1 MVKNIK
7 LNTFFFK
14 EYAQITEKNSYSA
27 YIPNGSKGIWC
38 IADFNEKINEKMQEK
53 SEISQKIGNGN
64 IENKKIDKI
73 NLAKIGVHKIIEK
86 YLGNNE
92 FSLEN
97 IKQMIQSSIDKV
109 IFEKTKLYK
118 FHKAEKDFDLKNFY
132 SQIVIIIEKN
142 NMIVGNM
149 GKTELVLYR
158 ENRIVEKIS
167 GEQFKKI
174 RLKKHD
180 YLLAGSPEFWKV
192 VNESEIEEIYVDR
205 KSKLNVE
212 QNLSEQIK
220 ASEKKLGKVIPFL
233 SIFVEDI
240 EMEKNYELLE
250 KEINEKN
257 QKQEKVVKYIFLA
270 VIFVFMF
277 IGLMIFLELH
287 HALVLAMGFMTI
299 PYAILTFKLSG
310 KRAKG
315 SREAVVLVQ
324 ELTNN
329 YKINSCNMR
338 EAIEATA
345 ISMESS
351 AAVKRVM
358 INLAKNLNN
367 ASSSKEIGEAV
378 ENFRFAFGTA
388 WADILAANIFI
399 AVYRGVKVEN
409 SLRDLGKSIANS
421 KKIVEHS
428 RRQGYEARLMIRYM
442 MPICMIMTIIGSKLF
457 FDMSIAEYI
466 VCQFSSKSSLYWLL
480 ASIFLYSAA
489 CLADMFFSS
498 RKMDL

>member
-1 MVKNIK
+1 MIKNIK

-14 EYAQITEKNSYSA
+14 EYAQIAEKNTYSA

-38 IADFNEKINEKMQEK
+38 IADFNEKIDEKMQEK
-53 SEISQKIGNGN
+53 SEIFQKIENSN
-64 IENKKIDKI
+64 VENKKVDKI

-86 YLGNNE
+86 YLENNE

-97 IKQMIQSSIDKV
+97 IEQIIQSSIDKV

-149 GKTELVLYR
+149 GKTEFILYR

-257 QKQEKVVKYIFLA
+257 QKQEMAVKYMFLVAMFIFL
-270 VIFVFMF
+270 FVSVGKNIQKGNLKGERKEKAKNIMAEKI
-277 IGLMIFLELH
+277 IGKANLMK
-287 HALVLAMGFMTI
+287 TN
-299 PYAILTFKLSG
+299 LS
-310 KRAKG
+310 KRAEMEMDKV
-315 SREAVVLVQ
+315 RQKNIEDEKTL
-324 ELTNN
+324 ENN
-329 YKINSCNMR
+329 
-338 EAIEATA
+338 
-345 ISMESS
+345 
-351 AAVKRVM
+351 
-358 INLAKNLNN
+358 NLAENKEVRNKKIENEEIEKNYVKNLEITQNITESKEKSTKKLNNSRIKKKVSKNKEYNRKNLNADN
-367 ASSSKEIGEAV
+367 RNFKKNYKVKSNGISQLEKEIEKNWEVLGRDRNGN
-378 ENFRFAFGTA
+378 NFVKNREFKREKKNGFFIKGN
-388 WADILAANIFI
+388 NIEWE
-399 AVYRGVKVEN
+399 V
-409 SLRDLGKSIANS
+409 
-421 KKIVEHS
+421 
-428 RRQGYEARLMIRYM
+428 
-442 MPICMIMTIIGSKLF
+442 
-457 FDMSIAEYI
+457 
-466 VCQFSSKSSLYWLL
+466 
-480 ASIFLYSAA
+480 
-489 CLADMFFSS
+489 
-498 RKMDL
+498 

>member
-14 EYAQITEKNSYSA
+14 EYAQIAEKNTYSA

-38 IADFNEKINEKMQEK
+38 IADFNEKTDEKMQEK
-53 SEISQKIGNGN
+53 SEISQKIENSN
-64 IENKKIDKI
+64 VENEKIEKI

-86 YLGNNE
+86 YLENNE

-167 GEQFKKI
+167 GEQVKKI

-240 EMEKNYELLE
+240 EMEKNYKLLE

-257 QKQEKVVKYIFLA
+257 QKQEKVVKYMFLA

-277 IGLMIFLELH
+277 ISVGKNIQKGNFKGERKEKVKNIMAEKIIEKANLMKTNLSKRAEIERDKVKQKNIEDEVEKPLGNSDLVENEEVKNKKIENEEIEKNYAKNLEIIQNIIE
-287 HALVLAMGFMTI
+287 T
-299 PYAILTFKLSG
+299 KE
-310 KRAKG
+310 KRAKKLNN
-315 SREAVVLVQ
+315 SRIKKKVSK
-324 ELTNN
+324 NKKYN
-329 YKINSCNMR
+329 R
-338 EAIEATA
+338 
-345 ISMESS
+345 
-351 AAVKRVM
+351 
-358 INLAKNLNN
+358 KNLNADN
-367 ASSSKEIGEAV
+367 RNFKKNYKVKSNGISQLEKEIEKNWEILGRDRNGNNFVKNREFKR
-378 ENFRFAFGTA
+378 ENKNGFFIKGN
-388 WADILAANIFI
+388 NIEWE
-399 AVYRGVKVEN
+399 V
-409 SLRDLGKSIANS
+409 
-421 KKIVEHS
+421 
-428 RRQGYEARLMIRYM
+428 
-442 MPICMIMTIIGSKLF
+442 
-457 FDMSIAEYI
+457 
-466 VCQFSSKSSLYWLL
+466 
-480 ASIFLYSAA
+480 
-489 CLADMFFSS
+489 
-498 RKMDL
+498 

>member
-14 EYAQITEKNSYSA
+14 EYAQIAEKNTYSA

-38 IADFNEKINEKMQEK
+38 IADLDKKTDEKMQEK
-53 SEISQKIGNGN
+53 LEISQKIENSN
-64 IENKKIDKI
+64 VENKKVDKI

-86 YLGNNE
+86 YLENNE
-92 FSLEN
+92 FLLEN
-97 IKQMIQSSIDKV
+97 MKQMIQSSIDKV
-109 IFEKTKLYK
+109 IFEKAKLYK

-205 KSKLNVE
+205 KSKSNVE

-250 KEINEKN
+250 KKINEKN

-277 IGLMIFLELH
+277 VSVGKNIQKGNFKGERKEKVKNIMAEKIIEKANLMKTNLNKQSEIERNKVRQKNIEDEIEKTLENSN
-287 HALVLAMGFMTI
+287 LVENEEVKNKKI
-299 PYAILTFKLSG
+299 ENEEIEKNYAKNLEITQNIIKTKE
-310 KRAKG
+310 KRAEKLNN
-315 SREAVVLVQ
+315 SRIKKKVSKNKKYNRKNLNAD
-324 ELTNN
+324 NRNFKKN
-329 YKINSCNMR
+329 YKIKSN
-338 EAIEATA
+338 E
-345 ISMESS
+345 ISQLE
-351 AAVKRVM
+351 
-358 INLAKNLNN
+358 
-367 ASSSKEIGEAV
+367 KEIEQNWEILGRDRNGN
-378 ENFRFAFGTA
+378 NFG
-388 WADILAANIFI
+388 
-399 AVYRGVKVEN
+399 
-409 SLRDLGKSIANS
+409 
-421 KKIVEHS
+421 
-428 RRQGYEARLMIRYM
+428 
-442 MPICMIMTIIGSKLF
+442 
-457 FDMSIAEYI
+457 
-466 VCQFSSKSSLYWLL
+466 
-480 ASIFLYSAA
+480 
-489 CLADMFFSS
+489 
-498 RKMDL
+498 

>member
-1 MVKNIK
+1 MIKNIK

-14 EYAQITEKNSYSA
+14 EYAQISEKNTYSA

-38 IADFNEKINEKMQEK
+38 IADLDEKTDEKMQKK
-53 SEISQKIGNGN
+53 SEIFQKIENSN
-64 IENKKIDKI
+64 VENKKIEKI

-86 YLGNNE
+86 YLENNE
-92 FSLEN
+92 FSLEH

-167 GEQFKKI
+167 GEQVKKI

-240 EMEKNYELLE
+240 EMEKNYKLLE

-270 VIFVFMF
+270 VIFVFMLF
-277 IGLMIFLELH
+277 SVGKNIQKGNLKGERKEKVKNIMAEKIIEKANLMKIN
-287 HALVLAMGFMTI
+287 
-299 PYAILTFKLSG
+299 LS
-310 KRAKG
+310 KRAEIEMDKVKQKNIEDEVEKNLKN
-315 SREAVVLVQ
+315 SNLAENKEVRNKKIEN
-324 ELTNN
+324 EEIEKN
-329 YKINSCNMR
+329 Y
-338 EAIEATA
+338 
-345 ISMESS
+345 
-351 AAVKRVM
+351 
-358 INLAKNLNN
+358 AKNLEITQNITETKEKRAEKLNN
-367 ASSSKEIGEAV
+367 SRIKKKVSKNKKYNRKNLNADNRNFKKNYKVKSNGISQLEKEIEQNWEVLGRDRNGN
-378 ENFRFAFGTA
+378 NFVKNREFKREKKNGFFIKGN
-388 WADILAANIFI
+388 NIEWE
-399 AVYRGVKVEN
+399 V
-409 SLRDLGKSIANS
+409 
-421 KKIVEHS
+421 
-428 RRQGYEARLMIRYM
+428 
-442 MPICMIMTIIGSKLF
+442 
-457 FDMSIAEYI
+457 
-466 VCQFSSKSSLYWLL
+466 
-480 ASIFLYSAA
+480 
-489 CLADMFFSS
+489 
-498 RKMDL
+498 

>member
-1 MVKNIK
+1 MIKNIK

-14 EYAQITEKNSYSA
+14 EYAQIAEKNTYSA

-38 IADFNEKINEKMQEK
+38 IADFDEKTDEKIQEK
-53 SEISQKIGNGN
+53 LEISQKIENSN
-64 IENKKIDKI
+64 VENEKIEKI

-86 YLGNNE
+86 YLENNE

-97 IKQMIQSSIDKV
+97 IKQIIQSSVDKV

-142 NMIVGNM
+142 NMIIGNM

-167 GEQFKKI
+167 GKQFKKI

-205 KSKLNVE
+205 KSKSNVE

-277 IGLMIFLELH
+277 VSVGKNIQKGNFKGERKEKVKNIMAEKILEKANLM
-287 HALVLAMGFMTI
+287 
-299 PYAILTFKLSG
+299 KNNLS
-310 KRAKG
+310 KRAEIEMDKVKQKNIENEEIEKNYVKNLEITQNIIETKEKG
-315 SREAVVLVQ
+315 AKKLNNSRI
-324 ELTNN
+324 
-329 YKINSCNMR
+329 KKK
-338 EAIEATA
+338 
-345 ISMESS
+345 SS
-351 AAVKRVM
+351 KNKKYNR
-358 INLAKNLNN
+358 KNLNADN
-367 ASSSKEIGEAV
+367 RNFKKYYKVKSNGISQLEKEIEKNWEILGRDRNGNNFVKNREFKR
-378 ENFRFAFGTA
+378 ENKNGFFIKGN
-388 WADILAANIFI
+388 NIEWE
-399 AVYRGVKVEN
+399 V
-409 SLRDLGKSIANS
+409 
-421 KKIVEHS
+421 
-428 RRQGYEARLMIRYM
+428 
-442 MPICMIMTIIGSKLF
+442 
-457 FDMSIAEYI
+457 
-466 VCQFSSKSSLYWLL
+466 
-480 ASIFLYSAA
+480 
-489 CLADMFFSS
+489 
-498 RKMDL
+498 

>member
-1 MVKNIK
+1 MIKNIK

-14 EYAQITEKNSYSA
+14 EYAQIAEKNTYSA

-38 IADFNEKINEKMQEK
+38 IANLDEKTNEKWQEK
-53 SEISQKIGNGN
+53 SEISQKI
-64 IENKKIDKI
+64 ENSNVENEKI

-86 YLGNNE
+86 YLENNE

-109 IFEKTKLYK
+109 VFEKTKLYK

-149 GKTELVLYR
+149 GKTEFILYR

-167 GEQFKKI
+167 GEQVKKI

-180 YLLAGSPEFWKV
+180 YLLAGSPGFWKV

-257 QKQEKVVKYIFLA
+257 QKREKVVKYIFLSAMFAFILVSVEKNIQKGNFENKKNENVKNVMAKKISEKSNLLENNLYIKAEIENNKIEQGNLANVKVEVKKTAGNENA
-270 VIFVFMF
+270 VENQNVETGNKEIEKNHAKN
-277 IGLMIFLELH
+277 LEI
-287 HALVLAMGFMTI
+287 TQNI
-299 PYAILTFKLSG
+299 IETKE
-310 KRAKG
+310 KRAKKLNN
-315 SREAVVLVQ
+315 SRIKKKVSK
-324 ELTNN
+324 NKKYN
-329 YKINSCNMR
+329 R
-338 EAIEATA
+338 
-345 ISMESS
+345 
-351 AAVKRVM
+351 
-358 INLAKNLNN
+358 KNLNVDN
-367 ASSSKEIGEAV
+367 RNFKKNYKVKSNGISQLEKEIEKNWEILGRDRNGNNFVKNREFKR
-378 ENFRFAFGTA
+378 ENKNGFFIKGN
-388 WADILAANIFI
+388 NIEWE
-399 AVYRGVKVEN
+399 V
-409 SLRDLGKSIANS
+409 
-421 KKIVEHS
+421 
-428 RRQGYEARLMIRYM
+428 
-442 MPICMIMTIIGSKLF
+442 
-457 FDMSIAEYI
+457 
-466 VCQFSSKSSLYWLL
+466 
-480 ASIFLYSAA
+480 
-489 CLADMFFSS
+489 
-498 RKMDL
+498 

>member
-38 IADFNEKINEKMQEK
+38 IADFNEKIDEKMQKK
-53 SEISQKIGNGN
+53 SEISQKIENSN
-64 IENKKIDKI
+64 VENEKIEKI

-86 YLGNNE
+86 YLENNE

-97 IKQMIQSSIDKV
+97 IKQIIQSSVDKV

-149 GKTELVLYR
+149 GKTEFVLYR

-167 GEQFKKI
+167 GEEVKKI

-277 IGLMIFLELH
+277 VSVGKNIQKDYFENRKNGNTENVMAKKIGEKANLLESRLYVK
-287 HALVLAMGFMTI
+287 AEIEKSKIELENLGNVKVEVKESAGNRNLVEYQKEETGNEEIKNKDMENLQITENN
-299 PYAILTFKLSG
+299 KESKV
-310 KRAKG
+310 KRAEKLNN
-315 SREAVVLVQ
+315 SRI
-324 ELTNN
+324 
-329 YKINSCNMR
+329 KKK
-338 EAIEATA
+338 
-345 ISMESS
+345 SS
-351 AAVKRVM
+351 KNKKYNR
-358 INLAKNLNN
+358 KNLNADN
-367 ASSSKEIGEAV
+367 RNFKKNYKVKSNGISQLEKEIEKNWEVLGRDRNGN
-378 ENFRFAFGTA
+378 NFVKNREFKKEKKNGFFIKGN
-388 WADILAANIFI
+388 NIEWE
-399 AVYRGVKVEN
+399 V
-409 SLRDLGKSIANS
+409 
-421 KKIVEHS
+421 
-428 RRQGYEARLMIRYM
+428 
-442 MPICMIMTIIGSKLF
+442 
-457 FDMSIAEYI
+457 
-466 VCQFSSKSSLYWLL
+466 
-480 ASIFLYSAA
+480 
-489 CLADMFFSS
+489 
-498 RKMDL
+498 

>member
-14 EYAQITEKNSYSA
+14 EYAQITEKNSYST

-38 IADFNEKINEKMQEK
+38 IADFNEKIDEKMQEK
-53 SEISQKIGNGN
+53 SEISQKIENSN
-64 IENKKIDKI
+64 VENKKIDKI

-86 YLGNNE
+86 YLENNE

-118 FHKAEKDFDLKNFY
+118 FHKAEKNFY

-142 NMIVGNM
+142 NMLVGNM

-158 ENRIVEKIS
+158 ENRIVEKIG

-277 IGLMIFLELH
+277 ISVGKNIQKDNLKGERKEKVKNIMTEKILEKANLMKNNLNKQLEIERNKVRQKNIEDEVEKTLENSD
-287 HALVLAMGFMTI
+287 LGENEEVKNKKI
-299 PYAILTFKLSG
+299 ENEEIEK
-310 KRAKG
+310 
-315 SREAVVLVQ
+315 
-324 ELTNN
+324 N
-329 YKINSCNMR
+329 Y
-338 EAIEATA
+338 
-345 ISMESS
+345 
-351 AAVKRVM
+351 
-358 INLAKNLNN
+358 AKNLEIIQNITK
-367 ASSSKEIGEAV
+367 SKEKGAKKLNNSRIKKKVSKNKKYNRKNLNADNR
-378 ENFRFAFGTA
+378 NFKKNYKEKSNGISQLEKEIEKNWKVLGRDRNGNNFVKNREFKREKKNGFF
-388 WADILAANIFI
+388 IEGNNIEWE
-399 AVYRGVKVEN
+399 V
-409 SLRDLGKSIANS
+409 
-421 KKIVEHS
+421 
-428 RRQGYEARLMIRYM
+428 
-442 MPICMIMTIIGSKLF
+442 
-457 FDMSIAEYI
+457 
-466 VCQFSSKSSLYWLL
+466 
-480 ASIFLYSAA
+480 
-489 CLADMFFSS
+489 
-498 RKMDL
+498 

>member
-1 MVKNIK
+1 MIKKIK

-14 EYAQITEKNSYSA
+14 EYAQIAEKKTYSA

-38 IADFNEKINEKMQEK
+38 IADLDEKTDEKMQKK
-53 SEISQKIGNGN
+53 SEIFQKI
-64 IENKKIDKI
+64 ENSNVENEKI

-86 YLGNNE
+86 YLENNK

-109 IFEKTKLYK
+109 VFEKTKLYK
-118 FHKAEKDFDLKNFY
+118 FHKAEKDFD

-149 GKTELVLYR
+149 GKTEFVLYR

-167 GEQFKKI
+167 GEQVKKI

-180 YLLAGSPEFWKV
+180 YLLAGSPGFWKV
-192 VNESEIEEIYVDR
+192 VNESEIEEVYVDR

-277 IGLMIFLELH
+277 ISVGKNIQKGNLKGKRKEKVKNIMAEKIIEKANLMK
-287 HALVLAMGFMTI
+287 TN
-299 PYAILTFKLSG
+299 LS
-310 KRAKG
+310 KRAKIEMDKV
-315 SREAVVLVQ
+315 RQKNIEDEKTL
-324 ELTNN
+324 E
-329 YKINSCNMR
+329 NS
-338 EAIEATA
+338 
-345 ISMESS
+345 
-351 AAVKRVM
+351 
-358 INLAKNLNN
+358 NLAENKEVRNKKIENEEIEKNHVKNLEITQNIIETKEKRAEKLNNSRIKKKVSKNKKYNRKNLNADN
-367 ASSSKEIGEAV
+367 RNFKKNYKVKSNGISQLEKEIEKNWEVLGRDRNGN
-378 ENFRFAFGTA
+378 NFVKNREFKREKKNGFFIKGN
-388 WADILAANIFI
+388 NIEWE
-399 AVYRGVKVEN
+399 V
-409 SLRDLGKSIANS
+409 
-421 KKIVEHS
+421 
-428 RRQGYEARLMIRYM
+428 
-442 MPICMIMTIIGSKLF
+442 
-457 FDMSIAEYI
+457 
-466 VCQFSSKSSLYWLL
+466 
-480 ASIFLYSAA
+480 
-489 CLADMFFSS
+489 
-498 RKMDL
+498 

>member
-14 EYAQITEKNSYSA
+14 EYAQIAEKNTYSA

-38 IADFNEKINEKMQEK
+38 IADFDEKTDEKIQEK
-53 SEISQKIGNGN
+53 LEIFEKIKNSN
-64 IENKKIDKI
+64 VENKKVDKI

-86 YLGNNE
+86 YLENNE

-97 IKQMIQSSIDKV
+97 LKQMMQSSIDKV

-118 FHKAEKDFDLKNFY
+118 FHKAKKDFDLKNFY

-192 VNESEIEEIYVDR
+192 VNESEIEEIYVDS

-277 IGLMIFLELH
+277 VSVGKNIQKGNLKGERKEKVKNIMAEKIIEKANLMKANLNKQSEIERNKVRQKNIEDEVEKTLKNSD
-287 HALVLAMGFMTI
+287 LVENKEI
-299 PYAILTFKLSG
+299 RNKKIENEEIEK
-310 KRAKG
+310 
-315 SREAVVLVQ
+315 
-324 ELTNN
+324 N
-329 YKINSCNMR
+329 YK
-338 EAIEATA
+338 
-345 ISMESS
+345 
-351 AAVKRVM
+351 
-358 INLAKNLNN
+358 L
-367 ASSSKEIGEAV
+367 
-378 ENFRFAFGTA
+378 
-388 WADILAANIFI
+388 
-399 AVYRGVKVEN
+399 
-409 SLRDLGKSIANS
+409 
-421 KKIVEHS
+421 
-428 RRQGYEARLMIRYM
+428 
-442 MPICMIMTIIGSKLF
+442 
-457 FDMSIAEYI
+457 
-466 VCQFSSKSSLYWLL
+466 
-480 ASIFLYSAA
+480 
-489 CLADMFFSS
+489 
-498 RKMDL
+498 

>member
-38 IADFNEKINEKMQEK
+38 IADFKEKINEKMQEK
-53 SEISQKIGNGN
+53 SEISQKI
-64 IENKKIDKI
+64 ENSNVENEKIKKI

-86 YLGNNE
+86 YLENNE

-97 IKQMIQSSIDKV
+97 IEQIIQSSIDKV

-132 SQIVIIIEKN
+132 SQIVIVIEKN

-149 GKTELVLYR
+149 GKTEFILYR

-167 GEQFKKI
+167 GKQFKKI
-174 RLKKHD
+174 RLKKYD

-192 VNESEIEEIYVDR
+192 VNESEIEEIYIDR
-205 KSKLNVE
+205 KSKSNVE

-233 SIFVEDI
+233 SIFVEGI

-277 IGLMIFLELH
+277 VSVGKNIQKGNLKGERKEKVKNIMAEKIIEKANLM
-287 HALVLAMGFMTI
+287 
-299 PYAILTFKLSG
+299 K
-310 KRAKG
+310 
-315 SREAVVLVQ
+315 
-324 ELTNN
+324 N
-329 YKINSCNMR
+329 
-338 EAIEATA
+338 
-345 ISMESS
+345 
-351 AAVKRVM
+351 
-358 INLAKNLNN
+358 NLNKQ
-367 ASSSKEIGEAV
+367 SEIERNKVRRKNIEGEVEKPLEKANLV
-378 ENFRFAFGTA
+378 EN
-388 WADILAANIFI
+388 
-399 AVYRGVKVEN
+399 E
-409 SLRDLGKSIANS
+409 
-421 KKIVEHS
+421 
-428 RRQGYEARLMIRYM
+428 EA
-442 MPICMIMTIIGSKLF
+442 
-457 FDMSIAEYI
+457 
-466 VCQFSSKSSLYWLL
+466 
-480 ASIFLYSAA
+480 
-489 CLADMFFSS
+489 
-498 RKMDL
+498 

>member
-53 SEISQKIGNGN
+53 SEISQKFENSN
-64 IENKKIDKI
+64 VENKKIDKI

-86 YLGNNE
+86 YLENNE
-92 FSLEN
+92 FSLKN
-97 IKQMIQSSIDKV
+97 IEQIIQSSIDKV
-109 IFEKTKLYK
+109 VFEKTKLYK

-167 GEQFKKI
+167 GEQVKKI
-174 RLKKHD
+174 RLEKHD
-180 YLLAGSPEFWKV
+180 YLLAGSPGFWKV

-233 SIFVEDI
+233 SIFVENI

-250 KEINEKN
+250 SEIDEKN
-257 QKQEKVVKYIFLA
+257 QKREISVKYMFLAIMFIFL
-270 VIFVFMF
+270 FVSVGKNIQKGNFENRKNGNTENMLVKK
-277 IGLMIFLELH
+277 IVQKAKLLESRLYVK
-287 HALVLAMGFMTI
+287 AEIEKSKIELENLGNVKVEVKESAGNRNLVEYQKEETGNEEIKNKDMENLQITENN
-299 PYAILTFKLSG
+299 KESKV
-310 KRAKG
+310 KRAEKLNN
-315 SREAVVLVQ
+315 SRI
-324 ELTNN
+324 
-329 YKINSCNMR
+329 KKK
-338 EAIEATA
+338 
-345 ISMESS
+345 SS
-351 AAVKRVM
+351 KNKKYNR
-358 INLAKNLNN
+358 KNLNADN
-367 ASSSKEIGEAV
+367 RNFKKYYKVKSNGISQLEKEIEKNWEVLGRDRNGN
-378 ENFRFAFGTA
+378 NFG
-388 WADILAANIFI
+388 
-399 AVYRGVKVEN
+399 
-409 SLRDLGKSIANS
+409 
-421 KKIVEHS
+421 
-428 RRQGYEARLMIRYM
+428 
-442 MPICMIMTIIGSKLF
+442 
-457 FDMSIAEYI
+457 
-466 VCQFSSKSSLYWLL
+466 
-480 ASIFLYSAA
+480 
-489 CLADMFFSS
+489 
-498 RKMDL
+498 

>member
-14 EYAQITEKNSYSA
+14 EYAQIAEKNTYSA

-38 IADFNEKINEKMQEK
+38 IADLDEKTNEKWQEK
-53 SEISQKIGNGN
+53 SEISQKI
-64 IENKKIDKI
+64 ENSNVENEKSDKI

-86 YLGNNE
+86 YLENNE

-167 GEQFKKI
+167 GEQVKKI

-192 VNESEIEEIYVDR
+192 VNESEIEEVYVDK
-205 KSKLNVE
+205 KSKENIE
-212 QNLSEQIK
+212 QSLSEQIK
-220 ASEKKLGKVIPFL
+220 LAEKKLGKVIPFL

-250 KEINEKN
+250 SEVSKKN
-257 QKQEKVVKYIFLA
+257 QKREMAVKYIFLSAMFAFMLVSMGKNIQKGNFENRKNENVKNVMAKKISEKSNLLENNLYVKAEIENNKIEQGNLANVKVEVKKTAGNENA
-270 VIFVFMF
+270 VENQNVET
-277 IGLMIFLELH
+277 GNKE
-287 HALVLAMGFMTI
+287 
-299 PYAILTFKLSG
+299 
-310 KRAKG
+310 
-315 SREAVVLVQ
+315 
-324 ELTNN
+324 
-329 YKINSCNMR
+329 
-338 EAIEATA
+338 IE
-345 ISMESS
+345 
-351 AAVKRVM
+351 K
-358 INLAKNLNN
+358 NHAKNLEITQNITK
-367 ASSSKEIGEAV
+367 SKEKGAKKLNNSRIKKKVSKNKKYNRKNLNADNR
-378 ENFRFAFGTA
+378 NFKKNYKVKSNGISQLEKEIEKNWEILGRDRNGNNFG
-388 WADILAANIFI
+388 
-399 AVYRGVKVEN
+399 
-409 SLRDLGKSIANS
+409 
-421 KKIVEHS
+421 
-428 RRQGYEARLMIRYM
+428 
-442 MPICMIMTIIGSKLF
+442 
-457 FDMSIAEYI
+457 
-466 VCQFSSKSSLYWLL
+466 
-480 ASIFLYSAA
+480 
-489 CLADMFFSS
+489 
-498 RKMDL
+498 

>member
-14 EYAQITEKNSYSA
+14 EYAQIAEKNTYSA

-38 IADFNEKINEKMQEK
+38 IADLDEKTNEKWQEK
-53 SEISQKIGNGN
+53 SEISQKI
-64 IENKKIDKI
+64 ENSNVENEKSDKI

-86 YLGNNE
+86 YLENNE

-167 GEQFKKI
+167 GEQVKKI

-240 EMEKNYELLE
+240 EMEKNYKLLE

-257 QKQEKVVKYIFLA
+257 QKQEKVVKYMFLA

-277 IGLMIFLELH
+277 ISVGKNIQKGNFKGERKEKVKNIMAEKIIEKANLMKTNLSKRAEIERDKVKQKNIEDEVEKPLGNSDLVENEEVKNKKIENEEIEKNYAKNLEIIQNIIE
-287 HALVLAMGFMTI
+287 T
-299 PYAILTFKLSG
+299 KE
-310 KRAKG
+310 KRAKKLNN
-315 SREAVVLVQ
+315 SRIKKKVSK
-324 ELTNN
+324 NKKYN
-329 YKINSCNMR
+329 R
-338 EAIEATA
+338 
-345 ISMESS
+345 
-351 AAVKRVM
+351 
-358 INLAKNLNN
+358 KNLNADN
-367 ASSSKEIGEAV
+367 RNFKKNYKVKSNGISQLEKEIEKNWEILGRDRNGNNFVKNREFKR
-378 ENFRFAFGTA
+378 ENKNGFFIKGN
-388 WADILAANIFI
+388 NIEWE
-399 AVYRGVKVEN
+399 V
-409 SLRDLGKSIANS
+409 
-421 KKIVEHS
+421 
-428 RRQGYEARLMIRYM
+428 
-442 MPICMIMTIIGSKLF
+442 
-457 FDMSIAEYI
+457 
-466 VCQFSSKSSLYWLL
+466 
-480 ASIFLYSAA
+480 
-489 CLADMFFSS
+489 
-498 RKMDL
+498 

>member
-7 LNTFFFK
+7 LKTFFFK
-14 EYAQITEKNSYSA
+14 EYAQIAEKNTYSA

-53 SEISQKIGNGN
+53 SEISQKIENSN
-64 IENKKIDKI
+64 VENKKIDKI

-86 YLGNNE
+86 YLENNE

-109 IFEKTKLYK
+109 VFEKTKLYK

-149 GKTELVLYR
+149 GKTEFVLYR

-167 GEQFKKI
+167 GEQVKKI

-180 YLLAGSPEFWKV
+180 YLLAGSPGFWKV

-240 EMEKNYELLE
+240 EMEKNYKLLE

-270 VIFVFMF
+270 VIFVFMLF
-277 IGLMIFLELH
+277 SVGKNIQKGNFENKKNENVKNVMAKKISEKSNLLE
-287 HALVLAMGFMTI
+287 
-299 PYAILTFKLSG
+299 
-310 KRAKG
+310 
-315 SREAVVLVQ
+315 
-324 ELTNN
+324 NN
-329 YKINSCNMR
+329 KI
-338 EAIEATA
+338 EQG
-345 ISMESS
+345 
-351 AAVKRVM
+351 
-358 INLAKNLNN
+358 NLANVKVEVKKTAGNENAVENQNVETGNKEIEKNHTKNLEITQNITKSKEKGDKKLNNSRIKKKVSKNKKYNRKNLNADN
-367 ASSSKEIGEAV
+367 RNFKKNYKVKSNGISQLEKEIEQNWEVLGRDRNGNNFVKNREFKR
-378 ENFRFAFGTA
+378 ENKNGFFVKGN
-388 WADILAANIFI
+388 NI
-399 AVYRGVKVEN
+399 E
-409 SLRDLGKSIANS
+409 
-421 KKIVEHS
+421 
-428 RRQGYEARLMIRYM
+428 
-442 MPICMIMTIIGSKLF
+442 
-457 FDMSIAEYI
+457 
-466 VCQFSSKSSLYWLL
+466 
-480 ASIFLYSAA
+480 
-489 CLADMFFSS
+489 
-498 RKMDL
+498 

>member
-14 EYAQITEKNSYSA
+14 EYAQIAEKNTYSA

-38 IADFNEKINEKMQEK
+38 IADLDEKTNEKMQKK
-53 SEISQKIGNGN
+53 SEIFQKIENSN
-64 IENKKIDKI
+64 VENKKVDKI
-73 NLAKIGVHKIIEK
+73 NLAKIGVYKIIEK
-86 YLGNNE
+86 YLENNE

-97 IKQMIQSSIDKV
+97 IEQIIQSSIDKV

-118 FHKAEKDFDLKNFY
+118 FHKVEKDFDLKNFY

-167 GEQFKKI
+167 GEQVRKI

-257 QKQEKVVKYIFLA
+257 QKQEMAVKYMFLVAMFIFL
-270 VIFVFMF
+270 FVSVGKNIQKGYFENRKNGNTENVMAKK
-277 IGLMIFLELH
+277 IGEKANLLESRLYVK
-287 HALVLAMGFMTI
+287 AEIEKSKSELENLGNVKVEVKESAENRNLVEYQKEETGNEEIKNKDMENLQITENN
-299 PYAILTFKLSG
+299 KESKV
-310 KRAKG
+310 KRAEKLNN
-315 SREAVVLVQ
+315 SRI
-324 ELTNN
+324 
-329 YKINSCNMR
+329 KKK
-338 EAIEATA
+338 
-345 ISMESS
+345 SS
-351 AAVKRVM
+351 KNKKYNR
-358 INLAKNLNN
+358 KNLNADN
-367 ASSSKEIGEAV
+367 RNFKKNYKVKSNGISQLEKEIEKNWEVLGRDRNGN
-378 ENFRFAFGTA
+378 NFVKNREFKREKKNGFFIKGN
-388 WADILAANIFI
+388 NIEWE
-399 AVYRGVKVEN
+399 V
-409 SLRDLGKSIANS
+409 
-421 KKIVEHS
+421 
-428 RRQGYEARLMIRYM
+428 
-442 MPICMIMTIIGSKLF
+442 
-457 FDMSIAEYI
+457 
-466 VCQFSSKSSLYWLL
+466 
-480 ASIFLYSAA
+480 
-489 CLADMFFSS
+489 
-498 RKMDL
+498 

>member
-14 EYAQITEKNSYSA
+14 EYAQIVEKKTYSA

-38 IADFNEKINEKMQEK
+38 IADFNEKTDEKMQEK
-53 SEISQKIGNGN
+53 SEISQKIENSN
-64 IENKKIDKI
+64 VENEKIEKI

-86 YLGNNE
+86 YLENNE

-167 GEQFKKI
+167 GEQVKKI

-240 EMEKNYELLE
+240 EMEKNYKLLE

-257 QKQEKVVKYIFLA
+257 QKQEKVVKYMFLA

-277 IGLMIFLELH
+277 ISVGKNIQKGNFKGERKEKVKNIMAEKIIEKANLMKTNLSKRAEIERDKVKQKNIEDEVEKPLGNSDLVENEEVKNKKIENEEIEKNYAKNLEIIQNIIE
-287 HALVLAMGFMTI
+287 T
-299 PYAILTFKLSG
+299 KE
-310 KRAKG
+310 KRAKKLNN
-315 SREAVVLVQ
+315 SRIKKKVSKY
-324 ELTNN
+324 N
-329 YKINSCNMR
+329 R
-338 EAIEATA
+338 
-345 ISMESS
+345 
-351 AAVKRVM
+351 
-358 INLAKNLNN
+358 KNLNADN
-367 ASSSKEIGEAV
+367 RNFKKNYKVKSNGISQLEKEIEKNWEILGRDRNGNNFVKNREFKR
-378 ENFRFAFGTA
+378 ENKNGFFIKGN
-388 WADILAANIFI
+388 NIEWE
-399 AVYRGVKVEN
+399 V
-409 SLRDLGKSIANS
+409 
-421 KKIVEHS
+421 
-428 RRQGYEARLMIRYM
+428 
-442 MPICMIMTIIGSKLF
+442 
-457 FDMSIAEYI
+457 
-466 VCQFSSKSSLYWLL
+466 
-480 ASIFLYSAA
+480 
-489 CLADMFFSS
+489 
-498 RKMDL
+498 

>member
-1 MVKNIK
+1 MIKNIK

-14 EYAQITEKNSYSA
+14 EYAQIAEKNTYSA

-38 IADFNEKINEKMQEK
+38 IADFDEKTDEKMQEK
-53 SEISQKIGNGN
+53 SEISQKIENSN
-64 IENKKIDKI
+64 VENKKIDKI

-86 YLGNNE
+86 YLENNE

-109 IFEKTKLYK
+109 VFEKTKLYK

-149 GKTELVLYR
+149 GKTEFVLYR

-167 GEQFKKI
+167 GEQVKKI

-180 YLLAGSPEFWKV
+180 YLLAGSPGFWKV

-233 SIFVEDI
+233 SIFIEDI

-277 IGLMIFLELH
+277 VSVGKNIQKGNFKGERKEKVKNIMAEKILEKANLM
-287 HALVLAMGFMTI
+287 
-299 PYAILTFKLSG
+299 KNNLS
-310 KRAKG
+310 KRAEIEMDKVKQKNIENEVEKNLKN
-315 SREAVVLVQ
+315 SNLAENKEVRNKKIEN
-324 ELTNN
+324 EEIEKN
-329 YKINSCNMR
+329 Y
-338 EAIEATA
+338 
-345 ISMESS
+345 
-351 AAVKRVM
+351 
-358 INLAKNLNN
+358 AKNLEITQNITETKEKRAEKLNN
-367 ASSSKEIGEAV
+367 SRIKKKVSKNKKYNRKNLNADNRNFKKNYKVKSNGISQLEKEIEKNWEVLGRDRNGN
-378 ENFRFAFGTA
+378 NFVKNREFKREKKNGFFIKGN
-388 WADILAANIFI
+388 NIEWE
-399 AVYRGVKVEN
+399 V
-409 SLRDLGKSIANS
+409 
-421 KKIVEHS
+421 
-428 RRQGYEARLMIRYM
+428 
-442 MPICMIMTIIGSKLF
+442 
-457 FDMSIAEYI
+457 
-466 VCQFSSKSSLYWLL
+466 
-480 ASIFLYSAA
+480 
-489 CLADMFFSS
+489 
-498 RKMDL
+498 

>member
-1 MVKNIK
+1 MIKKIK

-14 EYAQITEKNSYSA
+14 EYAQIAEKNTYSA

-38 IADFNEKINEKMQEK
+38 IVDLDEKTNEKWQEK
-53 SEISQKIGNGN
+53 SEISQKIKNSN
-64 IENKKIDKI
+64 VENEKIEKI

-86 YLGNNE
+86 YLENNE

-109 IFEKTKLYK
+109 VFEKTKLYK

-149 GKTELVLYR
+149 GKTEFVLYR

-167 GEQFKKI
+167 GEQVKKI

-180 YLLAGSPEFWKV
+180 YLLAGSPGFWKV

-240 EMEKNYELLE
+240 EMEKNYKLLE

-277 IGLMIFLELH
+277 VSVGKNIQKGNFKGERKEKVKNIMAEKIIEKANLMKNNLNKQSEIERNKVRQKSIEDEVEKTFENSDMGENEEVRNKKIENEEIEKNYVKNLEI
-287 HALVLAMGFMTI
+287 TQNI
-299 PYAILTFKLSG
+299 IETKE
-310 KRAKG
+310 KRAEKLNN
-315 SREAVVLVQ
+315 SRIKKKVSK
-324 ELTNN
+324 NKKYN
-329 YKINSCNMR
+329 R
-338 EAIEATA
+338 
-345 ISMESS
+345 
-351 AAVKRVM
+351 
-358 INLAKNLNN
+358 KNLNADN
-367 ASSSKEIGEAV
+367 RNFKKNYKVKSNGISQLEKEIEKNWEILGRDRNGNNFVKNREFKR
-378 ENFRFAFGTA
+378 ENKNGFFIKGN
-388 WADILAANIFI
+388 NIEWE
-399 AVYRGVKVEN
+399 V
-409 SLRDLGKSIANS
+409 
-421 KKIVEHS
+421 
-428 RRQGYEARLMIRYM
+428 
-442 MPICMIMTIIGSKLF
+442 
-457 FDMSIAEYI
+457 
-466 VCQFSSKSSLYWLL
+466 
-480 ASIFLYSAA
+480 
-489 CLADMFFSS
+489 
-498 RKMDL
+498 

>member
-1 MVKNIK
+1 MIKNIK

-14 EYAQITEKNSYSA
+14 EYAQIAEKNTYSA

-38 IADFNEKINEKMQEK
+38 IADFDEKTDEKIQEK
-53 SEISQKIGNGN
+53 LEISQKIENSN
-64 IENKKIDKI
+64 VENEKIEKI

-86 YLGNNE
+86 YLENNE

-240 EMEKNYELLE
+240 EMKKNYELLE
-250 KEINEKN
+250 SEVSKKN
-257 QKQEKVVKYIFLA
+257 QKREITVKYIFLSAMFAFMLVSVGKNIQKGNFENRKNENVKNVMAKKISEKSNLLENNLYVKAEIENNKIEQGNLANVKVEVKKTAGNENA
-270 VIFVFMF
+270 VENQNVET
-277 IGLMIFLELH
+277 GNKE
-287 HALVLAMGFMTI
+287 
-299 PYAILTFKLSG
+299 
-310 KRAKG
+310 
-315 SREAVVLVQ
+315 
-324 ELTNN
+324 
-329 YKINSCNMR
+329 
-338 EAIEATA
+338 IE
-345 ISMESS
+345 
-351 AAVKRVM
+351 K
-358 INLAKNLNN
+358 NHAKNLEITQNITK
-367 ASSSKEIGEAV
+367 SKEKGDKKLNNSRIKKKVSKNKKYNRKNLNADNR
-378 ENFRFAFGTA
+378 NFKK
-388 WADILAANIFI
+388 N
-399 AVYRGVKVEN
+399 YKVKSN
-409 SLRDLGKSIANS
+409 GI
-421 KKIVEHS
+421 
-428 RRQGYEARLMIRYM
+428 
-442 MPICMIMTIIGSKLF
+442 SKLEKEIEKNWEILGRDRNGNNFVKNREFKRENKNGF
-457 FDMSIAEYI
+457 FVKGNNIE
-466 VCQFSSKSSLYWLL
+466 
-480 ASIFLYSAA
+480 
-489 CLADMFFSS
+489 
-498 RKMDL
+498 

>member
-1 MVKNIK
+1 MIKKIK

-14 EYAQITEKNSYSA
+14 EYAQIAEKNTYSA

-38 IADFNEKINEKMQEK
+38 IADFDEKTNEKMQEK
-53 SEISQKIGNGN
+53 LEISQKIEKSNV
-64 IENKKIDKI
+64 ENKKIDKI

-86 YLGNNE
+86 YLENNE

-118 FHKAEKDFDLKNFY
+118 VHKVEKNFDLKNFY

-149 GKTELVLYR
+149 GKTEFILYR

-257 QKQEKVVKYIFLA
+257 QKQEKVVKYIFLV

-277 IGLMIFLELH
+277 VSVGKNIQKGNFENKKNENVKNVMAKKISEKSNLLENNLYIK
-287 HALVLAMGFMTI
+287 AEIENNKIEQGNLANV
-299 PYAILTFKLSG
+299 KV
-310 KRAKG
+310 
-315 SREAVVLVQ
+315 E
-324 ELTNN
+324 
-329 YKINSCNMR
+329 
-338 EAIEATA
+338 
-345 ISMESS
+345 
-351 AAVKRVM
+351 VKRTAGNENAVENQNVETGNKE
-358 INLAKNLNN
+358 IEKNHAKNLEITQNIIETKEKGAEKLNN
-367 ASSSKEIGEAV
+367 SRIKKKVSKNKKYNRKNLNADNRNFKKNYKVKSNGISQLEKEIEKNWEILGRDRNGNNFVKNREFKR
-378 ENFRFAFGTA
+378 ENKNGFFIKGN
-388 WADILAANIFI
+388 NIEWE
-399 AVYRGVKVEN
+399 V
-409 SLRDLGKSIANS
+409 
-421 KKIVEHS
+421 
-428 RRQGYEARLMIRYM
+428 
-442 MPICMIMTIIGSKLF
+442 
-457 FDMSIAEYI
+457 
-466 VCQFSSKSSLYWLL
+466 
-480 ASIFLYSAA
+480 
-489 CLADMFFSS
+489 
-498 RKMDL
+498 

>member
-27 YIPNGSKGIWC
+27 YIPNESKGIWC
-38 IADFNEKINEKMQEK
+38 IADLDEKTNEKWQEK
-53 SEISQKIGNGN
+53 SEISQKIGNSN

-86 YLGNNE
+86 YLENNE

-109 IFEKTKLYK
+109 IFEKAKLYK

-167 GEQFKKI
+167 GELVKKI

-257 QKQEKVVKYIFLA
+257 QKREKVVKYIFLA
-270 VIFVFMF
+270 VIFVFMLF
-277 IGLMIFLELH
+277 AVGKNIQKGNFKGERKEKVKNIMAEKILEKANLM
-287 HALVLAMGFMTI
+287 
-299 PYAILTFKLSG
+299 KNNLS
-310 KRAKG
+310 KRA
-315 SREAVVLVQ
+315 E
-324 ELTNN
+324 
-329 YKINSCNMR
+329 
-338 EAIEATA
+338 IE
-345 ISMESS
+345 MDK
-351 AAVKRVM
+351 VKQKN
-358 INLAKNLNN
+358 IENEEIEKNHAKNLEITQNIIETKEKRAEKLNN
-367 ASSSKEIGEAV
+367 SRIKKKVSKNKKYNRKNLNADNRNFKKNYKVKSNGISQLEKEIEKNWEILGRDRNGN
-378 ENFRFAFGTA
+378 NFVKNREFKREKKNGFFIKGN
-388 WADILAANIFI
+388 NIEWE
-399 AVYRGVKVEN
+399 V
-409 SLRDLGKSIANS
+409 
-421 KKIVEHS
+421 
-428 RRQGYEARLMIRYM
+428 
-442 MPICMIMTIIGSKLF
+442 
-457 FDMSIAEYI
+457 
-466 VCQFSSKSSLYWLL
+466 
-480 ASIFLYSAA
+480 
-489 CLADMFFSS
+489 
-498 RKMDL
+498 

>member
-1 MVKNIK
+1 MIKNIK

-14 EYAQITEKNSYSA
+14 EYAQISEKNTYSA

-38 IADFNEKINEKMQEK
+38 IADFNEKTDEKMQKK
-53 SEISQKIGNGN
+53 SEISQKIENSN
-64 IENKKIDKI
+64 VENEKIEKI

-86 YLGNNE
+86 YLENNE

-118 FHKAEKDFDLKNFY
+118 FHKAKKDFDLKNFY

-142 NMIVGNM
+142 NMIVGNI

-180 YLLAGSPEFWKV
+180 YLLAGSLEFWKV

-257 QKQEKVVKYIFLA
+257 QKQEKVVKYMFLA

-277 IGLMIFLELH
+277 ISVGKNIQKGNFKGERKEKVKNIMAEKIIEKANLMK
-287 HALVLAMGFMTI
+287 TN
-299 PYAILTFKLSG
+299 LS
-310 KRAKG
+310 KRAEIERDKVKQKNIEDEVEKPLG
-315 SREAVVLVQ
+315 NSDLVENEEVKNKKIENEEIEKNHVKTLEITQNIMETKEKRAEKLNISRIKKKVFK
-324 ELTNN
+324 NKKYN
-329 YKINSCNMR
+329 R
-338 EAIEATA
+338 
-345 ISMESS
+345 
-351 AAVKRVM
+351 
-358 INLAKNLNN
+358 KNLNADN
-367 ASSSKEIGEAV
+367 RNFKKNYKVKSNGISQLEKEIEKNWEVLRRDKNGN
-378 ENFRFAFGTA
+378 NFG
-388 WADILAANIFI
+388 
-399 AVYRGVKVEN
+399 
-409 SLRDLGKSIANS
+409 
-421 KKIVEHS
+421 
-428 RRQGYEARLMIRYM
+428 
-442 MPICMIMTIIGSKLF
+442 
-457 FDMSIAEYI
+457 
-466 VCQFSSKSSLYWLL
+466 
-480 ASIFLYSAA
+480 
-489 CLADMFFSS
+489 
-498 RKMDL
+498 

>member
-1 MVKNIK
+1 MIKNIK

-14 EYAQITEKNSYSA
+14 EYAQIAQKNTYSA

-38 IADFNEKINEKMQEK
+38 IADLDEKTNEKMQKK
-53 SEISQKIGNGN
+53 SEIFQKIENSN
-64 IENKKIDKI
+64 VENKKVDKI
-73 NLAKIGVHKIIEK
+73 NLAKIGVYKIIEK
-86 YLGNNE
+86 YLENNE

-97 IKQMIQSSIDKV
+97 IEQIIQFSIDKV

-158 ENRIVEKIS
+158 ENRIVEKIG
-167 GEQFKKI
+167 GEQVKKI

-220 ASEKKLGKVIPFL
+220 ISEKKLGKVIPFL

-277 IGLMIFLELH
+277 VSVGKNIQKGNFKGERKEKVKNIMAEKILEKANLMKNNLSKRAEIEMDKVKQKNIENEEIEKNYVKNLEI
-287 HALVLAMGFMTI
+287 TQNI
-299 PYAILTFKLSG
+299 IETKE
-310 KRAKG
+310 KRAKKLNN
-315 SREAVVLVQ
+315 SRIKKKVSK
-324 ELTNN
+324 NKKYN
-329 YKINSCNMR
+329 R
-338 EAIEATA
+338 
-345 ISMESS
+345 
-351 AAVKRVM
+351 
-358 INLAKNLNN
+358 KNLNADN
-367 ASSSKEIGEAV
+367 RNFKKNYKVKSNGISQLEKEIEKNWEILGRDRNGNNFVKNREFKR
-378 ENFRFAFGTA
+378 ENKNGFFIKGN
-388 WADILAANIFI
+388 NIEWE
-399 AVYRGVKVEN
+399 V
-409 SLRDLGKSIANS
+409 
-421 KKIVEHS
+421 
-428 RRQGYEARLMIRYM
+428 
-442 MPICMIMTIIGSKLF
+442 
-457 FDMSIAEYI
+457 
-466 VCQFSSKSSLYWLL
+466 
-480 ASIFLYSAA
+480 
-489 CLADMFFSS
+489 
-498 RKMDL
+498 

>member
-1 MVKNIK
+1 MIKNIK

-14 EYAQITEKNSYSA
+14 EYAQIAEKNTYSA

-53 SEISQKIGNGN
+53 SEISQKFENSN
-64 IENKKIDKI
+64 VENKKIDKI

-86 YLGNNE
+86 YLENNE

-118 FHKAEKDFDLKNFY
+118 FHKAKKDFDLKNFY

-142 NMIVGNM
+142 NMIVGNI

-180 YLLAGSPEFWKV
+180 YLLAGSLEFWKV

-257 QKQEKVVKYIFLA
+257 QKQEKVVKYMFLA

-277 IGLMIFLELH
+277 ISVGKNIQKGNFKGERKEKVKNIMAEKIIEKANLMK
-287 HALVLAMGFMTI
+287 TN
-299 PYAILTFKLSG
+299 LS
-310 KRAKG
+310 KRAEIERDKVKQKNIEDEVEKPLG
-315 SREAVVLVQ
+315 NSDLVENEEVKNKKIENEEIEKNHVKTLEITQNIMETKEKRAEKLNISRIKKKVFK
-324 ELTNN
+324 NKKYN
-329 YKINSCNMR
+329 R
-338 EAIEATA
+338 
-345 ISMESS
+345 
-351 AAVKRVM
+351 
-358 INLAKNLNN
+358 KNLNADN
-367 ASSSKEIGEAV
+367 RNFKKNYKVKSNGISQLEKEIEKNWEVLRRDKNGN
-378 ENFRFAFGTA
+378 NFG
-388 WADILAANIFI
+388 
-399 AVYRGVKVEN
+399 
-409 SLRDLGKSIANS
+409 
-421 KKIVEHS
+421 
-428 RRQGYEARLMIRYM
+428 
-442 MPICMIMTIIGSKLF
+442 
-457 FDMSIAEYI
+457 
-466 VCQFSSKSSLYWLL
+466 
-480 ASIFLYSAA
+480 
-489 CLADMFFSS
+489 
-498 RKMDL
+498 

>member
-1 MVKNIK
+1 MIKNIK

-14 EYAQITEKNSYSA
+14 EYAQIAEKNTYSA

-38 IADFNEKINEKMQEK
+38 IADLDEKTNEKMQKK
-53 SEISQKIGNGN
+53 SEIFQKIENSN
-64 IENKKIDKI
+64 VENKKVDKI

-86 YLGNNE
+86 YLENNE

-97 IKQMIQSSIDKV
+97 IEQIIQSSIDKV

-149 GKTELVLYR
+149 GKTEFVLYR

-167 GEQFKKI
+167 GEQVKKI

-180 YLLAGSPEFWKV
+180 YLLAGSPGFWKV

-277 IGLMIFLELH
+277 VSVGKNIQKGNLKGERKEKVKNIMAEKIIEKANLMKANLNKQSEIERNKVRQKNIEDEVEKTLENSD
-287 HALVLAMGFMTI
+287 LVENKEVKNKKI
-299 PYAILTFKLSG
+299 EKNYVKKLEITQNIIETKE
-310 KRAKG
+310 KRAKKLNN
-315 SREAVVLVQ
+315 SRIKKKVSK
-324 ELTNN
+324 NKKYN
-329 YKINSCNMR
+329 R
-338 EAIEATA
+338 
-345 ISMESS
+345 
-351 AAVKRVM
+351 
-358 INLAKNLNN
+358 KNLNADN
-367 ASSSKEIGEAV
+367 KNFKKNYKVKSDGISELEKEIEKNWEVLGRDRNGNNFVKNREFKR
-378 ENFRFAFGTA
+378 ENKNGFFVKGN
-388 WADILAANIFI
+388 NI
-399 AVYRGVKVEN
+399 E
-409 SLRDLGKSIANS
+409 
-421 KKIVEHS
+421 
-428 RRQGYEARLMIRYM
+428 
-442 MPICMIMTIIGSKLF
+442 
-457 FDMSIAEYI
+457 
-466 VCQFSSKSSLYWLL
+466 
-480 ASIFLYSAA
+480 
-489 CLADMFFSS
+489 
-498 RKMDL
+498 

>member
-1 MVKNIK
+1 MIKKIK

-14 EYAQITEKNSYSA
+14 EYAQIAEKNTYSA

-38 IADFNEKINEKMQEK
+38 ITDLDEKTNEKWQEK
-53 SEISQKIGNGN
+53 SEISQKI
-64 IENKKIDKI
+64 ENSNVENEKI

-86 YLGNNE
+86 YLENNE

-109 IFEKTKLYK
+109 VFEKTKLYK

-167 GEQFKKI
+167 GEQVKKI
-174 RLKKHD
+174 KLKKHD
-180 YLLAGSPEFWKV
+180 YLLAGTPEFWKV

-257 QKQEKVVKYIFLA
+257 QKQEKVVKYIFLSAMFAFILVSVGKNIQKGNFENKKNENVKNVMAKKISEKSNLLENNLYIKAEIENNKIEQGNLANVKVEVKKTAGNENA
-270 VIFVFMF
+270 VENQNVETGNKEIEKNHAKN
-277 IGLMIFLELH
+277 LEI
-287 HALVLAMGFMTI
+287 TQNI
-299 PYAILTFKLSG
+299 IETKE
-310 KRAKG
+310 KRAKKLNN
-315 SREAVVLVQ
+315 SRIKKKVSK
-324 ELTNN
+324 NKKYN
-329 YKINSCNMR
+329 R
-338 EAIEATA
+338 
-345 ISMESS
+345 
-351 AAVKRVM
+351 
-358 INLAKNLNN
+358 KNLNVDN
-367 ASSSKEIGEAV
+367 RNFKKNYKVKSNGISQLEKEIEKNWEILGRDRNGN
-378 ENFRFAFGTA
+378 NFVKNREFKREKKNGFFIKGN
-388 WADILAANIFI
+388 NIEWE
-399 AVYRGVKVEN
+399 V
-409 SLRDLGKSIANS
+409 
-421 KKIVEHS
+421 
-428 RRQGYEARLMIRYM
+428 
-442 MPICMIMTIIGSKLF
+442 
-457 FDMSIAEYI
+457 
-466 VCQFSSKSSLYWLL
+466 
-480 ASIFLYSAA
+480 
-489 CLADMFFSS
+489 
-498 RKMDL
+498 

>member
-38 IADFNEKINEKMQEK
+38 IANFNEKTDEKMQEK
-53 SEISQKIGNGN
+53 SEISQKFENSN
-64 IENKKIDKI
+64 VENKKIDKI

-86 YLGNNE
+86 YLENNE

-97 IKQMIQSSIDKV
+97 IKQIIQSSIDKV
-109 IFEKTKLYK
+109 VFEKTKLYK
-118 FHKAEKDFDLKNFY
+118 VHKAEKNFDLKNFY

-167 GEQFKKI
+167 GEQVKKI

-257 QKQEKVVKYIFLA
+257 QKQEMAVKYMFLVAMFIFL
-270 VIFVFMF
+270 FVSVGKNIQKSYFENRKNGNTENVMAKK
-277 IGLMIFLELH
+277 IGEKANLLESRLYVK
-287 HALVLAMGFMTI
+287 AEIEKSKIELENLGNVKVEVKESAGNRNLVEYQKEETGNEEIKNKDMENLQITENN
-299 PYAILTFKLSG
+299 KESKV
-310 KRAKG
+310 KRAEKLNN
-315 SREAVVLVQ
+315 SRI
-324 ELTNN
+324 
-329 YKINSCNMR
+329 KKK
-338 EAIEATA
+338 
-345 ISMESS
+345 SS
-351 AAVKRVM
+351 KNKKYNR
-358 INLAKNLNN
+358 KNLNADN
-367 ASSSKEIGEAV
+367 RNFKKNYKVKSNGISQLEKEIEKNWEVLGRDRNGN
-378 ENFRFAFGTA
+378 NFVKNREFKRKKKNGFFIKGN
-388 WADILAANIFI
+388 NIEWE
-399 AVYRGVKVEN
+399 V
-409 SLRDLGKSIANS
+409 
-421 KKIVEHS
+421 
-428 RRQGYEARLMIRYM
+428 
-442 MPICMIMTIIGSKLF
+442 
-457 FDMSIAEYI
+457 
-466 VCQFSSKSSLYWLL
+466 
-480 ASIFLYSAA
+480 
-489 CLADMFFSS
+489 
-498 RKMDL
+498 